1 MTIYFNR
8 VDDVEEGANGNDRP
22 DSPVL
27 GAEGGAIPKQR
38 LSQVVDHDCD
48 FFDNES
54 YIDM

>member
-8 VDDVEEGANGNDRP
+8 VDDVEEGANGQDRP